1 MLDVFHQQVKGVLR
15 VRLDQLELRE
25 RILVGLDVVAVLHL
39 VKTICRVPM
48 RLVSTLMIS
57 VGKSG
62 NHGARISTGVK
73 VDRQQRIHRASDCDQ
88 RLSDVAGCRDC
99 GDIGADIRG
108 RQAVDIAVGSG
119 ARSVGV
125 IARVEPLLPLA

>member
-1 MLDVFHQQVKGVLR
+1 
-15 VRLDQLELRE
+15 VRLDQLKLRE
-25 RILVGLDVVAVLHL
+25 RILVGLDVVTILHL
-39 VKTICRVPM
+39 VKPICRVAM

-62 NHGARISTGVK
+62 SHGARISTGVK
-73 VDRQQRIHRASDCDQ
+73 VDRQQRIRRAGDCDQ

-99 GDIGADIRG
+99 GDIGADIRD

>member
-1 MLDVFHQQVKGVLR
+1 MLNIFDRQVKGVLR

-25 RILVGLDVVAVLHL
+25 GVLVGLDVVAVLHL
-39 VKTICRVPM
+39 VKPVCRPLM
-48 RLVSTLMIS
+48 LLISSLMIL

-62 NHGARISTGVK
+62 SDGARISAGVK
-73 VDRQQRIHRASDCDQ
+73 VDRQQRIRRAGDCDQ

-99 GDIGADIRG
+99 GDIGADIRD

>member
-39 VKTICRVPM
+39 VKPICRVLM
-48 RLVSTLMIS
+48 RLVSTLMIP

-62 NHGARISTGVK
+62 RHSARISTGVK
-73 VDRQQRIHRASDCDQ
+73 VDRQQRVHCAGDCDQ
-88 RLSDVAGCRDC
+88 RFSDVAGRRNC
-99 GDIGADIRG
+99 GDIVADIRG